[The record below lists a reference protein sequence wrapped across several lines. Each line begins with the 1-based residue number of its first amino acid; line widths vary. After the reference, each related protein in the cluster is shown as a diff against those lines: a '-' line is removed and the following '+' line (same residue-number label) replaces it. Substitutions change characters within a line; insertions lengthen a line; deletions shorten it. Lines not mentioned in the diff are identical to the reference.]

1 MALEASAAELVGI
14 PAVGVV
20 AAGFQ
25 INAVETAKFVGVPS
39 LQLAPYPG
47 AFNVHSNDQLAENVT
62 NAVFPKIVEAL
73 TKPVKAS
80 KAAANAGSKAIA
92 FTGSVGQ
99 VNKFFGDKKW
109 SDGMAIIPPTEA
121 AISEFLKF
129 TDYSPDEQIAV
140 LSPADLKATPW
151 NIAANGVMAGCRP
164 EYMPI
169 LIAMVQAMGDPK
181 WPIGLM
187 ASTSGV
193 IPYIWINGP
202 IVRQLNISHEQGL
215 TAWPVNMVLGR
226 AFGLIFQNIA
236 GYRVR
241 ESRMGSFGY
250 PLPWVLAEN
259 EEFLSKIGWKPFHA
273 EKGFDLNVS
282 TVSPNQSN
290 QWGSQLHPAGSDP
303 KLLME
308 NIAWEISNKTNNFK
322 VSGGYKVCMI
332 TPPVIEVLARGYTKQ
347 SLKEALMNISRA
359 TAYESAYTDAYGF
372 PPGTAPKF
380 EEALKRVLARKTS
393 EKGKLPPWME
403 KIPGWEDIVTVP
415 AASAIE
421 ILVCG
426 DPFRNKSQ
434 TLCGIGGATP
444 PIKEIKLPAKW
455 DKLMADLGYPPL
467 KNFYL

>member
-14 PAVGVV
+14 PAVGIV
-20 AAGFQ
+20 ATGFQ

-47 AFNVHSNDQLAENVT
+47 AFNVHSNTQLAENVT
-62 NAVFPKIVEAL
+62 KTVFPRIVEAL

-80 KAAANAGSKAIA
+80 IAAAKADSKAIA
-92 FTGSVGQ
+92 FTGTVNE
-99 VNKFFGDKKW
+99 VNKFFTDRKW
-109 SDGMAIIPPTEA
+109 SDGMAVIPPTQA
-121 AISEFLKF
+121 AIAEFLKY
-129 TDYSPDEQIAV
+129 TDRSPDEEIAV
-140 LSPADLKATPW
+140 LSPAGLKATPW

-202 IVRQLNISHEQGL
+202 LVRQLNISHEQGL
-215 TAWPVNMVLGR
+215 TAWPVNLVIGR

-259 EEFLSKIGWKPFHA
+259 EEFLSKLGWKPFHV
-273 EKGFDLNVS
+273 EKGFDINVS

-290 QWGSQLHPAGSDP
+290 EWGSQLHPSGTDP

-308 NIAWEISNKTNNFK
+308 NIAWEISNKSNNFK
-322 VSGGYKVCMI
+322 AFGGYKVCLI
-332 TPPVIEVLARGYTKQ
+332 TPPVVEVLARGYTKQ
-347 SLKEALMNISRA
+347 GLKEDLLKISRG
-359 TAYESAYTDAYGF
+359 TAFESAYNAAYGF
-372 PPGTAPKF
+372 PPGTPPKF
-380 EEALKRVLARKTS
+380 EEALERVLKSKTA

-403 KIPGWEDIVTVP
+403 KIPGWEEIVTVP
-415 AASAIE
+415 AASQIE

-434 TLCGIGGATP
+434 TLCGIGGAP
-444 PIKEIKLPAKW
+444 PPTKEIKLPANW
-455 DKLMADLGYPPL
+455 DKLMASLGYPPL
-467 KNFYL
+467 KSFYL